1 MMYPDFAAI
10 KEFYDWGCYDDDSIM
25 RDYVDWGHITPAEY
39 EEITGR
45 SYDKPAVCVDL
56 GMTSAQ

>member
-1 MMYPDFAAI
+1 MKYPTLADI
-10 KEFYDWGCYDDDSIM
+10 KQFYDWGCYTDDEM
-25 RDYVDWGHITPAEY
+25 REYVKIDWITPAEY
-39 EEITGR
+39 EQITGR

>member
-10 KEFYDWGCYDDDSIM
+10 KQFYDWGCYDDDSIM

-45 SYDKPAVCVDL
+45 SYDKRSREL
-56 GMTSAQ
+56 

>member
-1 MMYPDFAAI
+1 
-10 KEFYDWGCYDDDSIM
+10 M

-45 SYDKPAVCVDL
+45 SYDKPVVCVDL

>member
-1 MMYPDFAAI
+1 AAI
-10 KEFYDWGCYDDDSIM
+10 KQFYDWGCYDDDSIM

-45 SYDKPAVCVDL
+45 RYDKPAVCADL
-56 GMTSAQ
+56 GMTSAR

>member
-10 KEFYDWGCYDDDSIM
+10 KQFYDWGCYDDDSIM

-39 EEITGR
+39 EEITGQ

-56 GMTSAQ
+56 GMTSTQ

>member
-10 KEFYDWGCYDDDSIM
+10 KQFYDWGCYDDDSIM

-39 EEITGR
+39 EKITGR
-45 SYDKPAVCVDL
+45 SYDKLAVCVDL
-56 GMTSAQ
+56 GMPNAQ